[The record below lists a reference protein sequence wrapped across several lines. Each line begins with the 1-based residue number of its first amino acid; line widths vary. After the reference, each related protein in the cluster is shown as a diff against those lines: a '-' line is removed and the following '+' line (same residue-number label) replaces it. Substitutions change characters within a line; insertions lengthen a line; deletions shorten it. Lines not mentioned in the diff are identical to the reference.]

1 MIKVLFAE
9 DDINLCE
16 IVTDYFTEKSGGDIQ
31 IICANNGEECDTLLY
46 ENIFNIVMLDVM
58 LPDTMGFD
66 ICKNIRRGSD
76 IPIIFITARHSE
88 EDILYGYSLGCDDY
102 ISKPFSLAQLYAKVR
117 ALIKRSKGIVKESII
132 TIGDISLDPY
142 RCRAYSSGKE
152 IYLAPKEYAI
162 LKLLIEN
169 RGGTVSRET
178 LLTKVWGYDYAG
190 NERVVDDHIRKLRGA
205 LGTSGRQIKTVFK
218 HGYRLID

>member
-1 MIKVLFAE
+1 MIKILFAE

-16 IVTDYFTEKSGGDIQ
+16 IVTDYFTEKSGGDMQ
-31 IICANNGEECDTLLY
+31 VICADSGETCDTLLY
-46 ENIFNIVMLDVM
+46 ENIFDIVMLDVM

-66 ICKNIRRGSD
+66 ICRSIRKESD

-117 ALIKRSKGIVKESII
+117 ALIKRSKGIVNEGIM

-142 RCRAYSSGKE
+142 RCRAYSREKE

-162 LKLLIEN
+162 LKLLMEC

-178 LLTKVWGYDYAG
+178 LLIKIWGYDHAG
-190 NERVVDDHIRKLRGA
+190 NERVVDDHIRKLRRA
-205 LGTSGRQIKTVFK
+205 LGASGKQIKTVFE
-218 HGYRLID
+218 HGYRLTD